1 MVQILV
7 IVFSLIMILVLMLSE
22 GRSQIWD
29 NSLILV
35 VFMLLLKIILEC
47 KGTYQSVQ
55 DISKGLKVYH
65 MPTEMNHIH

>member
-7 IVFSLIMILVLMLSE
+7 ILFSLIMILVLMLSE

-47 KGTYQSVQ
+47 KGTY
-55 DISKGLKVYH
+55 
-65 MPTEMNHIH
+65 

>member
-7 IVFSLIMILVLMLSE
+7 IVFSLIMILILMLSE

-47 KGTYQSVQ
+47 KGTY
-55 DISKGLKVYH
+55 
-65 MPTEMNHIH
+65 

>member
-7 IVFSLIMILVLMLSE
+7 IAFSLIMILVLMLSE

-47 KGTYQSVQ
+47 KGTY
-55 DISKGLKVYH
+55 
-65 MPTEMNHIH
+65 

>member
-47 KGTYQSVQ
+47 KGTY
-55 DISKGLKVYH
+55 
-65 MPTEMNHIH
+65 